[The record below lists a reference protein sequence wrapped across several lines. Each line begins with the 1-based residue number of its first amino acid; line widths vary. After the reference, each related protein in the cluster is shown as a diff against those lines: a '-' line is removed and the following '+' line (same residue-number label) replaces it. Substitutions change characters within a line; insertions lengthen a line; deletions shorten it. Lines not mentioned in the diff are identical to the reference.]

1 MPKKNRTPYTLELP
15 IMEEFGRLS
24 EDGQKFISA
33 ILSIEERQ
41 KWHGH
46 DAVPPSS
53 LLDEVLRSF
62 ERNTDIPLE
71 IPFSAVITYLS
82 GFLCAQGTKVRISG
96 TQVISPKTWIVT
108 LADSGAGKT
117 FATSKV
123 GKILGEGVPKLE
135 NTSSGVALIQA
146 IQKTPRG
153 IWIRDEFGQYLRSL
167 QTQTHMEKAKDIL
180 LSAYNEE
187 TLEHITKSD
196 SIVVEDPAF
205 SILGIT
211 VNETFLDQV
220 GSESLVDGFAQRFN
234 YLYAER
240 DEKRKI
246 TDFPIYFNERRMT
259 DSDKKRESRLVK
271 KAAKIF
277 QRDDLNGAI
286 FTVGGDAFDAFE
298 AAFRDNFN
306 GDIPESFYRRA
317 LFSMFSYACVY
328 HLLLE
333 KKGTEIGDDAMSY
346 ASRAIV
352 IHLRDIK
359 KLLVKSGW
367 SELETLV
374 QKCEDWKERFEKS
387 KNRKATFRDLIAGV
401 RDIKTTTQAKHMF
414 LIISRRDKNV
424 N

>member
-1 MPKKNRTPYTLELP
+1 MARKIKAPYALELP
-15 IMEEFGRLS
+15 IMEEFDRLS
-24 EDGQKFISA
+24 EDGQRFISA
-33 ILSIEERQ
+33 IISIEERQ

-82 GFLCAQGTKVRISG
+82 GFLCAQGAKVRISG
-96 TQVISPKTWIVT
+96 TQTISPKTWIVT

-123 GKILGEGVPKLE
+123 GKSLGEGVPKLE

-153 IWIRDEFGQYLRSL
+153 VWIRDEFGQYLRSL

-234 YLYAER
+234 YLYAE
-240 DEKRKI
+240 
-246 TDFPIYFNERRMT
+246 
-259 DSDKKRESRLVK
+259 
-271 KAAKIF
+271 KANDG
-277 QRDDLNGAI
+277 Q
-286 FTVGGDAFDAFE
+286 
-298 AAFRDNFN
+298 
-306 GDIPESFYRRA
+306 
-317 LFSMFSYACVY
+317 
-328 HLLLE
+328 
-333 KKGTEIGDDAMSY
+333 
-346 ASRAIV
+346 
-352 IHLRDIK
+352 
-359 KLLVKSGW
+359 
-367 SELETLV
+367 
-374 QKCEDWKERFEKS
+374 
-387 KNRKATFRDLIAGV
+387 
-401 RDIKTTTQAKHMF
+401 
-414 LIISRRDKNV
+414 
-424 N
+424 